1 MMDKRWLLG
10 GAAFVLAVSACEP
23 SAAQAPLAGLGA
35 SQASAAPS
43 VSPTPAVAPAHG
55 TALAA
60 LAGLAVKGRAPL
72 TGYSR
77 AAFGPAWQDVDH
89 NGCDTRNDIL
99 RRDLTSRG
107 MSGSCTVLTGVL
119 HDPYTAKVIAFRR
132 GVGTSTKVQIDHVVA
147 LGDAWQMGA
156 QRLTASARL
165 AFANDPLELLA
176 VDGPTN
182 QRKGDS
188 DAASWL
194 PPNKAFRCTYVARQ
208 IAVKARYHLAVTAA
222 EKAAAAEQPGS
233 DRPPSSDRSPY
244 EPADEADVHAQAT
257 GAASCRAPGRVL
269 LAARGDRR
277 HLEGD
282 PDGVQAGQQGPAL
295 PMGPRLAL
303 ATPSSIARSLVAAPR
318 PGAAPGLA
326 AAVRRWRT
334 GSTPWR

>member
-10 GAAFVLAVSACEP
+10 GAVFVLALSACEP
-23 SAAQAPLAGLGA
+23 TSAPAPLADLGA
-35 SQASAAPS
+35 SQSSADPS
-43 VSPTPAVAPAHG
+43 VSPPEITPPASVPAAHG

-119 HDPYTAKVIAFRR
+119 QDPYTGKVIAFRR
-132 GVGTSTKVQIDHVVA
+132 GVGTSAKVQIDHVVA

-182 QRKGDS
+182 QRKGDA

-208 IAVKARYHLAVTAA
+208 IAVKARYHLPSPPPRKPRWPASWRPARGNPCRQA
-222 EKAAAAEQPGS
+222 RLRS
-233 DRPPSSDRSPY
+233 PPSFRPFRVPTRRRGRSSY
-244 EPADEADVHAQAT
+244 TRAHSARHRGRPASLQRGRRWCASWTARACAIAGATPNPGPPPAPPRRQAV
-257 GAASCRAPGRVL
+257 CP
-269 LAARGDRR
+269 
-277 HLEGD
+277 
-282 PDGVQAGQQGPAL
+282 AGQHLRPA
-295 PMGPRLAL
+295 R
-303 ATPSSIARSLVAAPR
+303 
-318 PGAAPGLA
+318 
-326 AAVRRWRT
+326 
-334 GSTPWR
+334 

>member
-10 GAAFVLAVSACEP
+10 GAVFVLALSACEP
-23 SAAQAPLAGLGA
+23 TSAPAPLADLGA
-35 SQASAAPS
+35 SQSSADPS
-43 VSPTPAVAPAHG
+43 VSPPEITPPASVPAAHG

-119 HDPYTAKVIAFRR
+119 QDPYTGKVIAFRR
-132 GVGTSTKVQIDHVVA
+132 GVGTSAKVQIDHVVA

-182 QRKGDS
+182 QRKGDA

-222 EKAAAAEQPGS
+222 EKAAMARVLATCPRQPLPTS
-233 DRPPSSDRSPY
+233 QAPIATLVQTIPRTNPSTRPLVVYPGAFCSP
-244 EPADEADVHAQAT
+244 PGAT
-257 GAASCRAPGRVL
+257 GLTSKGT
-269 LAARGDRR
+269 
-277 HLEGD
+277 
-282 PDGVQAGQQGPAL
+282 
-295 PMGPRLAL
+295 PMVCKLD
-303 ATPSSIARSLVAAPR
+303 SK
-318 PGAAPGLA
+318 GL
-326 AAVRRWRT
+326 RYRW
-334 GSTPWR
+334 GHA